1 MTKQISETLNQGLQ
15 FKNKQNAIKEN
26 APKKFKEGFQ
36 MSSNTN
42 NKYVPTS
49 YSDPINA
56 LDKLEIGNTQDILS
70 TASNAQGQI
79 ADIKTLQTQFNTLY
93 NQYITAQ
100 NLLLTDTRTNVT
112 NNNNKGSN
120 ANLGKNIRTQAGA
133 IGYVTNQGVYK
144 WYDSMDIL
152 EDTAGFNQCPGQTW
166 TQLPTNTIPAN
177 LTLGSAM
184 VSGQSCGNEGKNVF
198 VSSVIKDPSSTYLGN
213 FNDNSASRA
222 MNLLSQGQVYTY
234 ETCQKAAAESGNTL
248 FGLQAVNTT
257 TGLAYCS
264 TSSNLTQ
271 TEEYGVA
278 PGKCYAGTDGN
289 QYGTGWTNAI
299 YNTTN
304 STYVGCY
311 NDSNVRAMIP
321 AMPSSQLYPNPVYV
335 MATANSDSWGN
346 IGFPN
351 NVANFI
357 WYTANA
363 DQGAPVVNYGAT
375 LFTQY
380 NNTTGA
386 PINAICYSY
395 CDDSAQ
401 VYINTAELCD
411 VGMGVEQASCTLN
424 TGMNAIQVV
433 VSNFSGPAGFVMSMY
448 DSNKNI
454 LFSTSSA
461 WTYSTTAPPPPST
474 NGLSQIYSV
483 ASCQQAAADYGYTYF
498 AVQDGNAGTSQ
509 CFVSNNLTQAEEYGT
524 ANSSVAVASATIGG
538 KQYGTSGVN
547 AVYQLTQTGQNT
559 ESVGQMG
566 YVDENSNLSV
576 YPTSMLGQGTE
587 YVTLAN
593 SNLPGGA
600 NIAGDPVTTITSE
613 SQCKSAC
620 NSTDSCNGYVWGGS
634 GSCWLQSGKNLQQN
648 IATGN
653 IGLANGAITSFQIPS
668 ILNSSSCTKDVVKI
682 DSIQWDNYVQNSQDM
697 TPDTTCGLAT
707 QIAPEMAS
715 VDALEGQLNAVSA
728 KIIAQT
734 SALLKLNSDGSKQIK
749 INDLTLNENLQKYT
763 ELNAQFD
770 NTKNKNISGIVSDS
784 NIQIIQNNYSYILWS
799 ILAIIAIIITIKLM
813 KK

>member
-234 ETCQKAAAESGNTL
+234 ETCQKAAA
-248 FGLQAVNTT
+248 
-257 TGLAYCS
+257 
-264 TSSNLTQ
+264 
-271 TEEYGVA
+271 
-278 PGKCYAGTDGN
+278 
-289 QYGTGWTNAI
+289 
-299 YNTTN
+299 
-304 STYVGCY
+304 
-311 NDSNVRAMIP
+311 
-321 AMPSSQLYPNPVYV
+321 
-335 MATANSDSWGN
+335 
-346 IGFPN
+346 
-351 NVANFI
+351 
-357 WYTANA
+357 
-363 DQGAPVVNYGAT
+363 
-375 LFTQY
+375 
-380 NNTTGA
+380 
-386 PINAICYSY
+386 
-395 CDDSAQ
+395 
-401 VYINTAELCD
+401 
-411 VGMGVEQASCTLN
+411 
-424 TGMNAIQVV
+424 
-433 VSNFSGPAGFVMSMY
+433 
-448 DSNKNI
+448 
-454 LFSTSSA
+454 
-461 WTYSTTAPPPPST
+461 
-474 NGLSQIYSV
+474 
-483 ASCQQAAADYGYTYF
+483 DYGYTYF

-707 QIAPEMAS
+707 QIAPELAS